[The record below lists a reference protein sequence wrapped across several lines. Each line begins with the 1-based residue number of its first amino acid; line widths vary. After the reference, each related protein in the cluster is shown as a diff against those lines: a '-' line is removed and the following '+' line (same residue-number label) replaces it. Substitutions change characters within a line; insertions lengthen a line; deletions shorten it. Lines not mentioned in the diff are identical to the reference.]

1 MFKPQLTLNLFPS
14 GMAALLVFAGLL
26 FWLQQCTQVD
36 FYVENIYFDASSQVF
51 VWKNS
56 WFAKDLMHGYLKN
69 ALTILGVAIIT
80 LCLIDIVKPIKK
92 VSSFF
97 RLRLRFVALSAITIP
112 TLIAY
117 IKSLSSAHCPWDI
130 EQFGG
135 HYPHIK
141 LFESLPASLKAGHC
155 FPAGHA
161 STGLWLAAFCIFWLP
176 HAPRKA
182 WFVFLLGL
190 SVGFV
195 LGWVQQMRGA
205 HFLSHTLWSMWI
217 ASAVIFSLLMLFKK
231 ILKKNYK

>member
-26 FWLQQCTQVD
+26 FWLQQCNQVD

-217 ASAVIFSLLMLFKK
+217 ASAVIFGLLMLFQNNLKK
-231 ILKKNYK
+231 I